1 MVLMLQGTKPD
12 HAPENDKDSAE
23 ERLLVAR
30 AKNDGEAFGQ
40 LYQRHVRRI
49 YNYHYQFTRN
59 REEAEDLTSRT
70 FFQALRGIGA
80 YHDRGLPFQA
90 WRFRIAHNLMVNW
103 YREQSRHPVI
113 GLETVEDEVRA
124 VEGNPQA
131 DAAQRAEQERLRQL
145 LNGLSEDRKTLLIL
159 KFVEKMPNAEIA
171 KVLGRSEGAIKV
183 LYHRTLLGLREK
195 AGSDWQ
201 GGEDVF
207 NA

>member
-12 HAPENDKDSAE
+12 HAPEKDKDNAE
-23 ERLLVAR
+23 EQKLVAR

-49 YNYHYQFTRN
+49 YNYHYQFTHN

-90 WRFRIAHNLMVNW
+90 WLFRIAHNLVVNW

-131 DAAQRAEQERLRQL
+131 DAAQRAERERLRQL

-195 AGSDWQ
+195 AGGDWQ